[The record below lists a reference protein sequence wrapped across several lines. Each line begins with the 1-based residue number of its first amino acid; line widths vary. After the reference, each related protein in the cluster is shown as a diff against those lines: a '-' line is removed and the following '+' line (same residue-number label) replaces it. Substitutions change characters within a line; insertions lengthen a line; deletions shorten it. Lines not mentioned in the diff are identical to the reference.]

1 MEFLGTRIMTY
12 PSSAFLLYIVYQGVR
27 PAAEAERPGSS
38 GKEFYCK
45 CKCNSIYLNIR
56 EFHL

>member
-1 MEFLGTRIMTY
+1 MTY
-12 PSSAFLLYIVYQGVR
+12 PSSAFLSYIVYQGVR

-56 EFHL
+56 EFLL